1 MIVID
6 ASALIDLVTRR
17 DNWQQVRRQLEQAG
31 EVAAPDL
38 IFVEVASA
46 LARLSRAGELSDAE
60 AAEAVST
67 VHRMPLSAYPLQNLL
82 PAAWGMRQFVRVAD
96 AFYLACAQRLDTSLL
111 TTDTRLAR
119 AHHGIP
125 VITC

>member
-6 ASALIDLVTRR
+6 ASALIDLLTRR
-17 DNWQQVRRQLEQAG
+17 AGWRQVRRHLERAG

-38 IFVEVASA
+38 IFAEVASA
-46 LARLSRAGELSDAE
+46 LARLVRAGELSDAE
-60 AAEAVST
+60 AAVAVSSA
-67 VHRMPLSAYPLQNLL
+67 HRMPLVAHPLQDLL
-82 PAAWGMRQFVRVAD
+82 PAAWGMRQFLRVAD
-96 AFYLACAQRLDTSLL
+96 AFYLACARRLDAPLL

-119 AHHGIP
+119 AQHGIP